1 MNTEGHLFVDGSI
14 LFFYP
19 LSAYRLFRMRSWFLA
34 LTAFTLVSGTVVAT
48 GLLFMQPAPSTSL
61 EAAEPPAWD
70 AVAEVLAER
79 KKEIDT
85 VSEIP
90 FGTDTQINILALG
103 LDSRKEGRERHCDAI
118 HMVTLDL
125 SNWSMKIT
133 SVPRGTVVPIPGT
146 YEPSEYYIANA
157 CAFAGLDYGVSQ
169 IENIVGVKAD
179 YVATVGF
186 SQALGIFR
194 ALELPTTETLQ
205 WLRHRRSFQI
215 GDPQRSHNQAVFMK
229 DTVLKLLGGDGI
241 STPLMYL
248 LYSLVDTDLDFKTAQ
263 ALYTAYRAAQVAD
276 RPDDIVLDMKPYFV
290 TQDMHFDPNNP
301 EEQVQELID
310 RLQGRVSSEDLSNRS
325 LEEIQIELEK
335 YLRVSL
341 ASEETVAH
349 AYEEQLWRQLE
360 DEEIREELHFRFLEK
375 YVQELRGEDYDKA
388 VQIITDYILE
398 KQYFGLKEWEQKGK
412 DFLDSIFISKA
423 TVI

>member
-1 MNTEGHLFVDGSI
+1 
-14 LFFYP
+14 
-19 LSAYRLFRMRSWFLA
+19 MRSRFLA
-34 LTAFTLVSGTVVAT
+34 LVATFIVVSGAVIAGVFF
-48 GLLFMQPAPSTSL
+48 FMQPAPSTSL

-79 KKEIDT
+79 KKELDAT
-85 VSEIP
+85 TEIP

-103 LDSRKEGRERHCDAI
+103 LDSRKEGREQHCDAI

-125 SNWSMKIT
+125 ANWSMKIT

-146 YEPSEYYIANA
+146 YEPSEYYVANA

-169 IENIVGVKAD
+169 IEKIVGVKAD

-205 WLRHRRSFQI
+205 WLRHRRSYQI

-229 DTVLKLLGGDGI
+229 DIALKLLGGDGI
-241 STPLMYL
+241 STPLLYL
-248 LYSLVDTDLDFKTAQ
+248 LYSLIDTDLDFKAAQ
-263 ALYTAYRAAQVAD
+263 ALYTAYRAAHLAD

-290 TQDMHFDPNNP
+290 TQDMHFDPENA
-301 EEQVQELID
+301 EDQVQALVD

-335 YLRVSL
+335 YLRISL
-341 ASEETVAH
+341 ASDETVAH

-360 DEEIREELHFRFLEK
+360 DEAIREELHFRFLEK
-375 YVQELRGEDYDKA
+375 YVRELRSENYDKA

-398 KQYFGLKEWEQKGK
+398 KQYFGLEEWEQKGK
-412 DFLDSIFISKA
+412 DLLDSIFISKA